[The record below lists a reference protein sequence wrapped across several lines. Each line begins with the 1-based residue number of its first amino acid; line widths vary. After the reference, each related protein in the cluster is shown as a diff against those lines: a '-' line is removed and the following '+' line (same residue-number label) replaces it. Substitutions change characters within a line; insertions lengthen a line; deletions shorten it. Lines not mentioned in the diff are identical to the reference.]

1 MASLNVQMPDPIR
14 EYVDERAKEGNF
26 GTPTEYIRHLVREDQ
41 KAREKELLEKMLLE
55 GLNSGEPIPITE
67 EYWEEK
73 RKELLM
79 QHQNKKSPCAD
90 T

>member
-1 MASLNVQMPDPIR
+1 MASLNVKMPEPMR
-14 EYVDERAKEGNF
+14 EYVDERAEEGNF
-26 GTPTEYIRHLVREDQ
+26 GTPTEYIRHLIREDQ

-55 GLNSGEPIPITE
+55 GLNSGESIPITE

-73 RKELLM
+73 RKEILM
-79 QHQNKKSPCAD
+79 RHQKNDSPCAE